1 MDRRKSIDLFAV
13 GVEKIRFAGGEI
25 FGDGQRVDGNAVL
38 VNRDQGF
45 REFGRERRGVERQD
59 FRHAGLPQDEVAIWR
74 QNRNVA
80 FTLREVKVLEVV
92 KVADYAAMAQR
103 GILSTP
109 ALAID
114 GKLVFQGKVPST
126 AELLELLKK

>member
-1 MDRRKSIDLFAV
+1 M
-13 GVEKIRFAGGEI
+13 
-25 FGDGQRVDGNAVL
+25 
-38 VNRDQGF
+38 
-45 REFGRERRGVERQD
+45 
-59 FRHAGLPQDEVAIWR
+59 
-74 QNRNVA
+74 
-80 FTLREVKVLEVV
+80 EVV
-92 KVADYAAMAQR
+92 KVSDYAAMAQR